1 MMETTTKSNK
11 ITETKTTGKSFSQL
25 LGEVFASPASKAV
38 LALALI
44 LILGIIFNAEGA
56 FFKAGTH
63 RDTLRQASVYG
74 ILACGM
80 TLVIMTGGIDLAVGS
95 VTGLSAVLF
104 AIFTIWFDVPAW
116 ISIIGVIAIGALTG
130 LVSGSLIAKAK
141 LQPFIATLAMYSF
154 ARGLARLI
162 TDGKKVSTYVQDA
175 SGNFVIKELPKI
187 FTQIDQK
194 ILGDNINIVTI
205 IFLIC
210 LIITWVLL
218 SKHKWGREI
227 YAIGGNEEAAR
238 LSGVPVDL
246 SKILVYIYCGLLSA
260 IAGICVAAQT
270 QQGDPGAGNGYELT
284 AIAMTVIGGTSMSGG
299 RGGIGLTFLGILTIA
314 YMEKI
319 LSINAVPEALRLMIT
334 GVIIVIAVLAQKKR
348 R

>member
-1 MMETTTKSNK
+1 METTKS
-11 ITETKTTGKSFSQL
+11 TEIVNSKPATPSNRRTLSEIFSNPISIAL
-25 LGEVFASPASKAV
+25 

-44 LILGIIFNAEGA
+44 VLLGIVFNADGA

-80 TLVIMTGGIDLAVGS
+80 TLVIISGGIDLAVGS
-95 VTGLSAVLF
+95 VTGLTAVLF
-104 AIFTIWFDVPAW
+104 AIFSIWFDWPAW
-116 ISIIGVIAIGALTG
+116 VAIIATIIIGG
-130 LVSGSLIAKAK
+130 LAGMTSGTLIAKAK

-162 TDGKKVSTYVQDA
+162 TDGKKVSTYVQDS
-175 SGNFVIKELPKI
+175 SGAFVIKDLPKI
-187 FTQIDQK
+187 FTQIDTK
-194 ILGDNINIVTI
+194 ILGDNLNLVTI
-205 IFLIC
+205 IFLVV
-210 LIITWVLL
+210 LIITWILL
-218 SKHKWGREI
+218 SKHKWGREV

-238 LSGVPVDL
+238 LSGVSVDF

-284 AIAMTVIGGTSMSGG
+284 AIAMTVIGGTSMAGG
-299 RGGIGLTFLGILTIA
+299 RGGIGLTLIGILTIS

-334 GVIIVIAVLAQKKR
+334 GVIIVIAVLAQKKKR
-348 R
+348 

>member
-1 MMETTTKSNK
+1 MDTISNPSQK
-11 ITETKTTGKSFSQL
+11 VESNTGFKLDKRTWNEFL
-25 LGEVFASPASKAV
+25 ASPASKA
-38 LALALI
+38 LIALVAII
-44 LILGIIFNAEGA
+44 LLGIIFNAQGA

-80 TLVIMTGGIDLAVGS
+80 SLVIITGGIDLAVGS
-95 VTGLSAVLF
+95 VTGLTAVLF
-104 AIFTIWFDVPAW
+104 AIFTIWFNMPAW
-116 ISIIGVIAIGALTG
+116 IAILGCLIVGCFSG
-130 LVSGSLIAKAK
+130 LISGSLIAKAK

-175 SGNFVIKELPKI
+175 SGNFVIKELPPI
-187 FTQIDQK
+187 FTQIDTK
-194 ILGDNINIVTI
+194 ILGDNVNVVTI
-205 IFLIC
+205 IFLVC
-210 LIITWVLL
+210 LAVTWILL

-227 YAIGGNEEAAR
+227 YALGGNEEAAR
-238 LSGVPVDL
+238 LSGVQVNL
-246 SKILVYIYCGLLSA
+246 SKILVYMYCGLLSA
-260 IAGICVAAQT
+260 IAGMCVAAQT

-299 RGGIGLTFLGILTIA
+299 RGNIGLTFLGILTIA

-334 GVIIVIAVLAQKKR
+334 GVIIVVAVLAQKKNR
-348 R
+348 